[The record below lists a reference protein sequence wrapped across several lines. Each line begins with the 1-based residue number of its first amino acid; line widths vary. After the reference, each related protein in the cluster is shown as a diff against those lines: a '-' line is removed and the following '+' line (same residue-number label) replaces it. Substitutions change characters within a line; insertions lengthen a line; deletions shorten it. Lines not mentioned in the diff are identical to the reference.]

1 MSEYTLGILD
11 CFGRKEPGAVP
22 YCKQLLSH
30 LKFSFRFLFALFS
43 ATLITPKKL
52 CFKDLLKALVLS
64 SCSAE
69 DKCVVSVGPT
79 VTRLVG
85 SERTAE
91 TWNTGNLWDLQWI
104 PHLVPKV

>member
-11 CFGRKEPGAVP
+11 CFGRKEPGALP
-22 YCKQLLSH
+22 YCKQLVSH
-30 LKFSFRFLFALFS
+30 LKFSFRFLFALCS

-64 SCSAE
+64 QGWWE
-69 DKCVVSVGPT
+69 VSKLL
-79 VTRLVG
+79 R
-85 SERTAE
+85 RR
-91 TWNTGNLWDLQWI
+91 NTGNLWDLQWI

>member
-85 SERTAE
+85 SE
-91 TWNTGNLWDLQWI
+91 
-104 PHLVPKV
+104 